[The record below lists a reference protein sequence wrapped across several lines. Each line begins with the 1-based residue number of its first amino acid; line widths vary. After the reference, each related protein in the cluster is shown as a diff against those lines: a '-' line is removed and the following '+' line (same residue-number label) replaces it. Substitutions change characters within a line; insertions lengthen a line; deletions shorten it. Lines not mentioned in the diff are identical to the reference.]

1 MPASPVTAMPTSAV
15 RSVIKR
21 SSVFRSFHSSTIFGT
36 RRHEYVAF
44 AAYSADEL
52 RVLGIGFDLLTQ
64 TQDAKVYAAIE
75 RVPIVLSA
83 QVQDALARQD
93 AVRMVT
99 KSLE

>member
-1 MPASPVTAMPTSAV
+1 MPASPTTAMPTSGV

-21 SSVFRSFHSSTIFGT
+21 SSIFRSFHSSIFRA

-52 RVLGIGFDLLTQ
+52 RVLGIRFDLLTQ
-64 TQDAKVYAAIE
+64 TQDTKVYAAVQ

-83 QVQDALARQD
+83 QVQDAFARQD

-99 KSLE
+99 K